1 VEVRIVRMRIVHVRN
16 VPVRI
21 VPVRIVT
28 MTFPL
33 SDTCKTGLKLVM
45 QLSHVF
51 IFCFKF
57 VMKL

>member
-1 VEVRIVRMRIVHVRN
+1 MRIVRVRN
-16 VPVRI
+16 VTVRI